1 MRTLVGPSE
10 FLCPLLVPDGGSAES
25 LALGRIFA
33 LAFTVLTVKLVV
45 HLDDLL
51 GASDHIVGKAYAVH
65 ASENLVLARHVKL
78 RKDLV

>member
-1 MRTLVGPSE
+1 MRALVSPSE
-10 FLCPLLVPDGGSAES
+10 FLCPFLIPDGGSAES